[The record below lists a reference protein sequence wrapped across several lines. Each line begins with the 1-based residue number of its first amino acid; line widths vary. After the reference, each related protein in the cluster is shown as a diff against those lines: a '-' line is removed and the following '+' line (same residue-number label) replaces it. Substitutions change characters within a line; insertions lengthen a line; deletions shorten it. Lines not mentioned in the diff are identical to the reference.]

1 MYVFNHAHVKTGD
14 SQATAARISA
24 LFEIM
29 REEKKTC
36 VLLLDEV
43 DDLLFA
49 QAKVRCEL
57 FKQEWRRFEAGY
69 IVIATTNKPWK
80 VAEAVLQR
88 CEYKIYVDVPDF
100 KLARSVIV
108 QQLRASHND
117 ISISGAD
124 LAKVAS
130 RVAAEKRSNANLIR
144 VVWTAIERSV
154 TSSPD
159 LDDFMAA
166 LDEHKTD
173 YDTKIGSQL
182 HEYNNKHG
190 WQGSM

>member
-1 MYVFNHAHVKTGD
+1 MWVTSKCEKV
-14 SQATAARISA
+14 SQA
-24 LFEIM
+24 
-29 REEKKTC
+29 
-36 VLLLDEV
+36 
-43 DDLLFA
+43 
-49 QAKVRCEL
+49 
-57 FKQEWRRFEAGY
+57 
-69 IVIATTNKPWK
+69 
-80 VAEAVLQR
+80 
-88 CEYKIYVDVPDF
+88 
-100 KLARSVIV
+100 
-108 QQLRASHND
+108 
-117 ISISGAD
+117 
-124 LAKVAS
+124 
-130 RVAAEKRSNANLIR
+130 NANLIR